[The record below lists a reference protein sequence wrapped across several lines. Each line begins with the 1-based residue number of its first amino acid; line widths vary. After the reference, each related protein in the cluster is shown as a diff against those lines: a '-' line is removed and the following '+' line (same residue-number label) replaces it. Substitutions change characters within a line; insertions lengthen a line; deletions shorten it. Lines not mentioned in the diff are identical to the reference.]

1 MGKGT
6 GLTTTAS
13 EWPRGEGPDDDRDDG
28 RGEGPRHAVERAWA
42 SLLPYADAIADDITL
57 ALLDKD
63 WHGEAGPELRAD
75 IRSSVRE
82 HVQRGIR
89 TMAGLARTGESTVYL
104 WRETGR
110 RRARQGVRMEHV
122 LNAYSL
128 GSRVLWEALLNRHG
142 RPESGRPGQE
152 TDDRVLLLA
161 GRQIWAAL
169 DLQNATLVESYRRE
183 EARLH
188 NRDLQR
194 RQRLLDGLV
203 EGRGADPVFAAE
215 AREVLGLGGREPVA
229 CVVAPFDGLPDGP
242 VRGAEDRLERLGLTS
257 CWHVRGD
264 ITFGLVATGGTGVD
278 GLVRALEP
286 AVVGRAGVAASPDG
300 LAGFATAYRL
310 AAQAAD
316 TVPRGTAG
324 VVPVTD
330 RLPEV
335 LLRASPEATTLLVER
350 TVAPLLAQPPQQA
363 AVLLET
369 LRALLTHHGS
379 PTHAAKQ
386 LFCHRNTVIYRMRQ
400 IEQLTGRSMRD
411 SRDRLLLTL
420 GEMAAPAPA
429 E

>member
-1 MGKGT
+1 MGNGM
-6 GLTTTAS
+6 GLTTAAS
-13 EWPRGEGPDDDRDDG
+13 GSPGDEGP
-28 RGEGPRHAVERAWA
+28 GEDVRRAVERAWA
-42 SLLPYADAIADDITL
+42 SLLPRADAIADDITL
-57 ALLDKD
+57 TLLSKD
-63 WHGEAGPELRAD
+63 WHADAGPELRAD

-82 HVQRGIR
+82 HVGRGIR
-89 TMAGLARTGESTVYL
+89 TMAGLARTGESTVHL

-128 GSRVLWEALLNRHG
+128 GSRVLWEALLSRHD
-142 RPESGRPGQE
+142 RRDEVV
-152 TDDRVLLLA
+152 DDHVLVLA

-169 DLQNATLVESYRRE
+169 DLQNATLVEAYRRE

-215 AREVLGLGGREPVA
+215 AREVLGLGAREPVA

-242 VRGAEDRLERLGLTS
+242 VRGGEDRLERLGVTS

-264 ITFGLVATGGTGVD
+264 ITFALVAVGGTGVD
-278 GLVRALEP
+278 GLARALEP

-324 VVPVTD
+324 VVPVGE

-335 LLRASPEATTLLVER
+335 LLRASPEATAVLVEE
-350 TVAPLLAQPPQQA
+350 TVSPLLAQPPQQA

-379 PTHAAKQ
+379 PTHAARQ

-400 IEQLTGRSMRD
+400 IEELTGRSLRD
-411 SRDRLLLTL
+411 PRDRLLLTL
-420 GEMAAPAPA
+420 GEMAAPQA
-429 E
+429 

>member
-1 MGKGT
+1 MGDGM
-6 GLTTTAS
+6 GLTTGRSTETS
-13 EWPRGEGPDDDRDDG
+13 GFPEGEGLDEDL
-28 RGEGPRHAVERAWA
+28 RHAVESAWA
-42 SLLPYADAIADDITL
+42 SLLPSADAIADDITL
-57 ALLDKD
+57 TLLAKD
-63 WHGEAGPELRAD
+63 WHGDPGAELRAD
-75 IRSSVRE
+75 IRSSVRA
-82 HVQRGIR
+82 HIHRGIR

-128 GSRVLWEALLNRHG
+128 GSRVLWEALLERHG
-142 RPESGRPGQE
+142 RPGEQV
-152 TDDRVLLLA
+152 DDRVLVLA

-169 DLQNATLVESYRRE
+169 DVQNATLVESYRRE

-203 EGRGADPVFAAE
+203 EGRGADPVFATE
-215 AREVLGLGGREPVA
+215 AREVLGLGTGEPVA

-242 VRGAEDRLERLGLTS
+242 VRGAEDRLERLGVTS

-264 ITFGLVATGGTGVD
+264 ICFALVATGGTGGTD
-278 GLVRALEP
+278 LAPLVRALEP
-286 AVVGRAGVAASPDG
+286 VVVGRAGVAASPDG

-316 TVPRGTAG
+316 SVPRGTTG

-335 LLRASPEATTLLVER
+335 LLRACPEATAVLVEQ
-350 TVAPLLAQPPQQA
+350 TVSPLLAQPPHQA
-363 AVLLET
+363 AVLLDT
-369 LRALLTHHGS
+369 LRALLAHDGS

-400 IEQLTGRSMRD
+400 IEQLTGRSLRD
-411 SRDRLLLTL
+411 PRDRLLLAL
-420 GEMAAPAPA
+420 GEMAAPPSAA
-429 E
+429 

>member
-1 MGKGT
+1 MGNGM
-6 GLTTTAS
+6 GLTTAAS
-13 EWPRGEGPDDDRDDG
+13 GSSGDEGP
-28 RGEGPRHAVERAWA
+28 GEDVRRAVERAWA
-42 SLLPYADAIADDITL
+42 SLLPRADAIADDITL
-57 ALLDKD
+57 TLLSKD
-63 WHGEAGPELRAD
+63 WHGDAGPELRAD

-82 HVQRGIR
+82 HVGRGIR

-128 GSRVLWEALLNRHG
+128 GSRVLWEALLSRHD
-142 RPESGRPGQE
+142 RRDEDV
-152 TDDRVLLLA
+152 DDHVLVLA

-188 NRDLQR
+188 NRDLRR

-215 AREVLGLGGREPVA
+215 AREVLDLGAREPVA

-242 VRGAEDRLERLGLTS
+242 VRGGEDRLERLGVTS

-264 ITFGLVATGGTGVD
+264 ITFALVAVGGTGVD
-278 GLVRALEP
+278 GLARALEP

-335 LLRASPEATTLLVER
+335 LLRASPEATAVLVEE
-350 TVAPLLAQPPQQA
+350 TVSPLLAQPPQQA

-369 LRALLTHHGS
+369 LRALLAHHGS

-400 IEQLTGRSMRD
+400 IEELTGRSLRD
-411 SRDRLLLTL
+411 PRDRLLLTL
-420 GEMAAPAPA
+420 GEMAAPQA
-429 E
+429 